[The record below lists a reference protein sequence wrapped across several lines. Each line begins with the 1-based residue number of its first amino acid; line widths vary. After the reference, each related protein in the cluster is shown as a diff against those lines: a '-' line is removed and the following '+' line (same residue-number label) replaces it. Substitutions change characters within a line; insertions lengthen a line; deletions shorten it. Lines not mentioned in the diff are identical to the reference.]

1 MSVKPILIV
10 KLPSTYDINPESFEG
25 IIKNVE
31 TRTGQEYYVLPVI
44 EYQRKELDFQ
54 VFFEKDFSEVKYE
67 ELKSLLIE
75 SIANLA
81 DAS

>member
-10 KLPSTYDINPESFEG
+10 KLPSTYDINPEAFEG